1 MCTWCSLVVQVY
13 QSSTSGTNV
22 PVWHRWDR
30 CTSLFKNILDTFEI
44 IYSSK
49 ASKTFISRLAG
60 RHRSSFIESASAEF
74 QARRMPCSITIINP
88 THQEYLCAPLQL
100 SNVHLI
106 DHSHQGEDQPGPSS
120 SAPQSQLGVPMTN
133 LCVSPPCGSLCE
145 PHPNS

>member
-1 MCTWCSLVVQVY
+1 MY
-13 QSSTSGTNV
+13 QSGTGGTGV
-22 PVWHRWDR
+22 PVYSKIFLIHLK
-30 CTSLFKNILDTFEI
+30 SYILPKPQKLLSHGWLADTGHP
-44 IYSSK
+44 SSK
-49 ASKTFISRLAG
+49 APVPNSR
-60 RHRSSFIESASAEF
+60 REEC
-74 QARRMPCSITIINP
+74 PCSITIINP

-145 PHPNS
+145 PHSTS